1 MQQVD
6 GAAPRLTCLDLAKE
20 GERFCREGKFR
31 DAIPLFLDALAHGTN
46 DLSTLSAIYCQL
58 GNAYYST
65 NDMQKAFTYHC
76 YDMMIAKLMDDH
88 VGEAKAC
95 GNIGN
100 VLKTQNLFADAIV
113 FTERQLAL
121 AQQLDDK
128 KFIARAYY
136 NLGTIHHARAK
147 VTGRIPNSPTEMS
160 FIQNS
165 NKISH
170 TNTEVRRN
178 STSFFHDDL
187 TRAFQFYCRSAGISR
202 TLDDQL
208 SIGRIYGCIGNVLHL
223 LGDYKGAIES
233 HNKRLSVASQFGD
246 HNAKHR
252 AFINLGNAHVLL
264 SEIDQAIV
272 YYQSAL
278 NLAIEKNNKGREA
291 QCCFYIASASSL
303 KPDYPTAAT
312 FHLRH
317 LSLARCLKDFAG
329 MARAYT
335 SLAAVYTNIGAFPK
349 AAYFLACNRAL
360 AKEMRDDTL
369 VNTAEES
376 LKKLVEQN
384 GRSLEFE
391 DGYLVFDS
399 SDDPQPQSHFCLVVN
414 RLGAMDIK
422 FTDKPSCMDDSTYDN
437 SHDAKPREATGS
449 GSVNTED
456 AFFDLLSRMQSARLD
471 EQRCDLS
478 IITSR
483 VNTAGRRQT
492 DSLMM
497 TQNEAP
503 EALIDLLMNAQ
514 GRRMDEQR
522 ATLLPGL
529 NNQEQAHELIEK
541 LGSATG
547 EGNDSRIDD
556 TLIDLL
562 MRAQSQRMNE
572 QRSELAIDRKNS
584 VDDDSPAVTTPEDDV
599 SALVMRMQAGRFE
612 EQRAHLKTEND
623 D

>member
-1 MQQVD
+1 MRQQFRARFQTVFTAIPAQRFPSLKSNSLTKTIVTTRPHFSNHFSDLNQCSPLVGDMQQVD

-20 GERFCREGKFR
+20 GEP
-31 DAIPLFLDALAHGTN
+31 IPLFLDALAHGTN

-147 VTGRIPNSPTEMS
+147 
-160 FIQNS
+160 NS
-165 NKISH
+165 NKIPH

-360 AKEMRDDTL
+360 AKE
-369 VNTAEES
+369 
-376 LKKLVEQN
+376 
-384 GRSLEFE
+384 
-391 DGYLVFDS
+391 
-399 SDDPQPQSHFCLVVN
+399 C
-414 RLGAMDIK
+414 
-422 FTDKPSCMDDSTYDN
+422 
-437 SHDAKPREATGS
+437 
-449 GSVNTED
+449 SVGFKAA
-456 AFFDLLSRMQSARLD
+456 AFQ
-471 EQRCDLS
+471 
-478 IITSR
+478 
-483 VNTAGRRQT
+483 
-492 DSLMM
+492 
-497 TQNEAP
+497 
-503 EALIDLLMNAQ
+503 
-514 GRRMDEQR
+514 
-522 ATLLPGL
+522 
-529 NNQEQAHELIEK
+529 
-541 LGSATG
+541 
-547 EGNDSRIDD
+547 
-556 TLIDLL
+556 
-562 MRAQSQRMNE
+562 
-572 QRSELAIDRKNS
+572 KNS
-584 VDDDSPAVTTPEDDV
+584 YTV
-599 SALVMRMQAGRFE
+599 SMACTRLV
-612 EQRAHLKTEND
+612 
-623 D
+623 